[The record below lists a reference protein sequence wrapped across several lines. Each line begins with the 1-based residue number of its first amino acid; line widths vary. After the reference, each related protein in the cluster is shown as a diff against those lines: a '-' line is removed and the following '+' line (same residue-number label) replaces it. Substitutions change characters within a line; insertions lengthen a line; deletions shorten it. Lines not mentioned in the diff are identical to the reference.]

1 MRSTVFTINPSLL
14 PSRRLVVTTIAV
26 ASFASL
32 IGTWSRPAAL
42 VIDGER
48 VVSDVPPVTRARE
61 AFVPLRAVGESLGA
75 QTNYDP
81 RTGLVEVMR
90 GSDTLRMHLG
100 DREATLNGS
109 PMTLSH
115 APFAVRGRTMVSLS
129 VIARAFG
136 SKVSYDDTRANINVT
151 SPGMIEAGA
160 QQDAP

>member
-1 MRSTVFTINPSLL
+1 MKSIVFMNKPNLL
-14 PSRRLVVTTIAV
+14 PSRRLIVTTVLV
-26 ASFASL
+26 ASFASF
-32 IGTWSRPAAL
+32 IGAWSRPAAL

-48 VVSDVPPVTRARE
+48 VVSDVPPVTRAQE

-100 DREATLNGS
+100 DRVATLNGGR
-109 PMTLSH
+109 MTLAH

-129 VIARAFG
+129 VISRAFG
-136 SKVSYDDTRANINVT
+136 SKVSYDDSRAKIDVV

-160 QQDAP
+160 QQDSP